1 MTFLCVYWLYGAGTD
16 VASNLLNEEILARHV
31 GILRL

>member
-1 MTFLCVYWLYGAGTD
+1 MASRCVYWLYGAGTD
-16 VASNLLNEEILARHV
+16 VASNLLNEEILTRHV